1 MSNDKIR
8 ELLTQLHNE
17 LETTEVDD
25 DTRSLIR
32 TLDEDIHDLINP
44 ETTRSD
50 SGPIVETANKLDAEF
65 AAKHPL
71 AERIVREIVETL
83 ARMGV

>member
-1 MSNDKIR
+1 MSNDKIKT
-8 ELLTQLHNE
+8 LLVKLHDE
-17 LETTEVDD
+17 LEATEVDD

-32 TLDEDIHDLINP
+32 ALDKDIHDLINP
-44 ETTRSD
+44 DTEQND
-50 SGPIVETANKLDAEF
+50 AGPIVETANKLDAEF